1 MPNISDL
8 RPSAPAQDALKPSP
22 AHPHPTQAEAEER
35 GKMRRAASD
44 GLQSAIWICCLV
56 LITGVVVGAV
66 LYFSSSSRAA
76 NGLLTSPRDAR

>member
-1 MPNISDL
+1 
-8 RPSAPAQDALKPSP
+8 
-22 AHPHPTQAEAEER
+22 
-35 GKMRRAASD
+35 MRRAASD